1 MSEKLISNAQR
12 RVYDLNRRLRGRK
25 AAQVLLAVCCFAL
38 PVLLLPLAAHEG
50 IADSWVRAGLTR
62 TTVKRVFVPT
72 GAAAPQ
78 YALTADRGV
87 FRSTSDGMSWRAV
100 NSGLPTDGWG
110 RVAVQVLAVDDSDPA
125 TNWSQLVYAGM
136 GSSERSD
143 KALSTGLYLTD
154 DAGATWLGV
163 GKEMAGQEVQAI
175 AVMPA
180 SPPLTSPLATL
191 KTMRGQEPVAHA
203 GVVCVATG
211 RELLRSLDGGR
222 SWARLDWRGVDI
234 RILSL
239 AIRPGDSDVIYV
251 GTQGG
256 GIYNTRDGGVSWV
269 ELNEGLDDLNV
280 NDIAIAPSNPD
291 CLYLATNRGVYQS
304 VGAGVPWTRLKGPTD
319 GRRVNSVVVHPQ
331 DASMV
336 YVGLQYGGIWRSADG
351 GQHWTALN
359 TGLGVISVFSLT
371 LDARNPRVLWA
382 GTSDG
387 VWRYGFAPAAATD
400 TPTTAAATVMP
411 ASGASPTAAVH
422 RVTTT
427 ASATLWLTATATP
440 EGTAT
445 PARTPPATATAAPTV
460 TQTTHPTAT
469 RTKPAPTR
477 TRTPVPTPQPTATA
491 TPTPVPPTPVLS
503 PPTETPSPR

>member
-1 MSEKLISNAQR
+1 M
-12 RVYDLNRRLRGRK
+12 
-25 AAQVLLAVCCFAL
+25 AVCCFAL

-50 IADSWVRAGLTR
+50 TADFWVRAGLPR
-62 TTVKRVFVPT
+62 ATVKRVFAPGGV
-72 GAAAPQ
+72 GAPQ

-87 FRSTSDGMSWRAV
+87 FRSTYDGMSWLAV
-100 NSGLPTDGWG
+100 NSGLPADGWG
-110 RVAVQVLAVDDSDPA
+110 RVTVQVLAVDGSDPA
-125 TNWSQLVYAGM
+125 LVYAGM

-143 KALSTGLYLTD
+143 KTLSTGLYLTD

-175 AVMPA
+175 AVIPP

-191 KTMRGQEPVAHA
+191 TTMRGQEPVADA
-203 GVVCVATG
+203 SVVCVATG
-211 RELLRSLDGGR
+211 RGLLRSLDGGR
-222 SWARLDWRGVDI
+222 SWARLDWRGVDV

-239 AIRPGDSDVIYV
+239 AIRPGDPDVLYV

-256 GIYNTRDGGVSWV
+256 GIYSTRDGGVSWA
-269 ELNEGLDDLNV
+269 ELNQGLDDLDV

-291 CLYLATNRGVYQS
+291 CLYLATNHGVYQS

-331 DASMV
+331 DASIV

-351 GQHWTALN
+351 GRNWTALRK
-359 TGLGVISVFSLT
+359 GLGEISVFSLA
-371 LDARNPRVLWA
+371 LDARNSNVVWA

-387 VWRYGFAPAAATD
+387 VWRYGFASAAATS
-400 TPTTAAATVMP
+400 TPANAAATGTP
-411 ASGASPTAAVH
+411 AASPTTTVR

-427 ASATLWLTATATP
+427 ALATVWLTATVTP

-445 PARTPPATATAAPTV
+445 PSRTSPATATAVPTA
-460 TQTTHPTAT
+460 TQTARPTAT
-469 RTKPAPTR
+469 RTNAAPTR

-491 TPTPVPPTPVLS
+491 TSTPVPPTRVLS
-503 PPTETPSPR
+503 SPTDTPAPR